1 MAKLFHTRGAAT
13 KKAWSPIIELRD
25 DRVIVLLVFMRGIIP
40 VSELGVER
48 EDSRSGLGRSVQ
60 PEERM
65 VLDTSL
71 PQVLALSIAGHVE
84 TDQVLGG
91 VHLQHQK
98 HPH

>member
-1 MAKLFHTRGAAT
+1 MAKLFHTHGAAM
-13 KKAWSPIIELRD
+13 KKARSPIVERCD
-25 DRVIVLLVFMRGIIP
+25 DNDTVLFVFMRAIIP

-84 TDQVLGG
+84 TDQILSR